1 MSRLASRL
9 LAGAAIGVLAVGLG
23 GPAPAGAATEPTPTG
38 DAGGSSGANP
48 QLVGPQTA
56 GTPGCALPAELDEVT
71 GIAVTPSGIA
81 LIEGTDKDQVEI
93 HTLDAQCTASREPWS
108 GTNPRSPQDLLYVDG
123 AFYVCDC
130 GDPDLN
136 RETIAMEKVVPGAG
150 GWEIYRFSF
159 PSGQKLSAKA
169 MLLGPGGVPIFFA
182 TESTGVTG
190 VYTVT
195 ALPAPNNQPGA
206 ALTKVYDWTAE
217 QTGTPTSVPGGES
230 TVTGAAV
237 SPDGSRVVIRTYSDA
252 YEYEVTGGD
261 IVTAIQ
267 GDPIGVTPLIGESQ
281 GEAITYTADGNQ
293 FLTASS
299 GGGTLLTF
307 DRWEA
312 PPVVVTTTTT
322 SDEGSSSGGFLSRFS
337 MSQLT
342 QIIGAVGVVG
352 IVLAIAGIIG
362 IRRARRRRLEEDD
375 WDDEDDDYE
384 DDDDY
389 DDEYDDRRSRR
400 RRGRDRDRDRYG
412 PREPAYAAG
421 GYDDST
427 GGGYGQDYPGY
438 DQGYGAQGYD
448 QGYGD
453 PGYGGYQQ
461 GYGAQGYDQG
471 YGDPGYDPGY
481 AAQPGYG
488 GYDQGQYD
496 QGQYDQGQYDQG
508 QYGGGQYGGG
518 YGGYGDEFD
527 PMDPRRR

>member
-9 LAGAAIGVLAVGLG
+9 LAGAAVGVLVVGLA
-23 GPAPAGAATEPTPTG
+23 GPALAEESAEPTSTG
-38 DAGGSSGANP
+38 DTGGSSGADNP
-48 QLVGPQTA
+48 QLVGPQNPGTA
-56 GTPGCALPAELDEVT
+56 GCALPPDLDEVT
-71 GIAVTPSGIA
+71 GIAITPAGTA
-81 LIEGTDKDQVEI
+81 LIEGTDKNQVEI
-93 HTLDAQCTASREPWS
+93 TTLDAQCTPNTEPWS
-108 GTNPRSPQDLLYVDG
+108 GTNPRSPQDLIFSGD

-136 RETIAMEKVVPGAG
+136 RETIAMEKVVPNTG

-159 PSGQKLSAKA
+159 PDGQKLSAKA

-182 TESTGVTG
+182 TDSTGVTG

-195 ALPAPNNQPGA
+195 TLPAQDNQPGA
-206 ALTKVYDWTAE
+206 PLTKVYDWTAVE
-217 QTGTPTSVPGGES
+217 TETPTSVPGGES

-237 SPDGSRVVIRTYSDA
+237 SPDGSRVVIRTYTDA
-252 YEYEVTGGD
+252 YEYEVSGGD
-261 IVTAIQ
+261 IVAAIQ
-267 GDPIGVTPLIGESQ
+267 GDPIGVTPLVGEAQ
-281 GEAITYTADGNQ
+281 GEAITYSADGSQ
-293 FLTASS
+293 FITAGS

-312 PPVVVTTTTT
+312 PPVVATTTT
-322 SDEGSSSGGFLSRFS
+322 STETGGSEGGFLSRFS

-375 WDDEDDDYE
+375 WDDDDDYE

-400 RRGRDRDRDRYG
+400 RRGRDRDRYG

-421 GYDDST
+421 GYDDT
-427 GGGYGQDYPGY
+427 TGGGGYGQDYSGY

-448 QGYGD
+448 QGYAD
-453 PGYGGYQQ
+453 PAYGGYQQ

-471 YGDPGYDPGY
+471 YADPGY
-481 AAQPGYG
+481 ADPSYGGQPGYG

-496 QGQYDQGQYDQG
+496 QGQYGA
-508 QYGGGQYGGG
+508 GQYGGG